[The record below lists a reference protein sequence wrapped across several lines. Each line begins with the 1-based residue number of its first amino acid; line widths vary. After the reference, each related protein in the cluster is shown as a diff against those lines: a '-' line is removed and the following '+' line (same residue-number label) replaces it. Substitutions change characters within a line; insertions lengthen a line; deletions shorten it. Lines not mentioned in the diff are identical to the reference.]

1 MAGRSRP
8 DIRISSYDDLFKT
21 EEQRQEE
28 AAEKVQNI
36 PILEIDDFPDHPF
49 HMAEGDEMA
58 EMVNSI
64 KVYGVLT
71 PAIVHKK
78 EDGRYELV
86 SGHRRKRASE
96 LAGLT
101 TLPVIV
107 KDMSRDE
114 AVIFM
119 VDANLQREHIL
130 PSEKAFAYKMKM
142 EAMRRTAGR
151 PPKNSSQL
159 ATNLDTATEIG
170 KNSGESR
177 DQVFRYIRLTELI
190 PELLQMV
197 DEKKIAFNPA
207 VELSYLSKEEQRPL
221 YETMLQEDRTPSL
234 SQAQRMKKLSQE
246 SGLDERTME
255 RILAEDKPNQK
266 EQIRLPASRIN
277 RFFPKGYTP
286 KQKED
291 TIIKLLADWQRKRE
305 RYKNEQERER

>member
-1 MAGRSRP
+1 MAGRSKP
-8 DIRISSYDDLFKT
+8 DIKISSYDDLFKT

-36 PILEIDDFPDHPF
+36 PISEIDGFPNHPF
-49 HMAEGDEMA
+49 HIAEGEEMI
-58 EMVNSI
+58 EMVNS
-64 KVYGVLT
+64 VRAHGVLT
-71 PAIVHKK
+71 PAIVRKK

-96 LAGLT
+96 LLGLE

-130 PSEKAFAYKMKM
+130 PSEKAFAYKMKY
-142 EAMRRTAGR
+142 EALSHQGVTSRQVGAKLRTSEYMA
-151 PPKNSSQL
+151 Q
-159 ATNLDTATEIG
+159 DTD
-170 KNSGESR
+170 ESAR
-177 DQVFRYIRLTELI
+177 QIQRYIRLTELI

-197 DEKKIAFNPA
+197 DDKKIAFNPA
-207 VELSYLSKEEQRPL
+207 VELSYLSKEEQQPL
-221 YETMLQEDRTPSL
+221 YETMLREERTPSL

-246 SGLDERTME
+246 GGLDERTIKQ
-255 RILAEDKPNQK
+255 ILAEDKPNQR
-266 EQIRLPASRIN
+266 EQIRLPANRID

-305 RYKNEQERER
+305 RCEQDRER

>member
-1 MAGRSRP
+1 MAGRSKP

-28 AAEKVQNI
+28 TAEKVQNI
-36 PILEIDDFPDHPF
+36 PISEIDDFPDHPF
-49 HMAEGDEMA
+49 HIAEGDEMA

-71 PAIVHKK
+71 PAIVRKK
-78 EDGRYELV
+78 EAGRYELV

-142 EAMRRTAGR
+142 EAMSHQGKATCGQVGHKSRETISDSESGR
-151 PPKNSSQL
+151 Q
-159 ATNLDTATEIG
+159 I
-170 KNSGESR
+170 
-177 DQVFRYIRLTELI
+177 QRYIRLTELI

-221 YETMLQEDRTPSL
+221 YETMLQEERTPSL

-255 RILAEDKPNQK
+255 RILAEDKPNQR
-266 EQIRLPASRIN
+266 EQIRLSASRID

>member
-1 MAGRSRP
+1 MAGRSKP

-36 PILEIDDFPDHPF
+36 PISEIDDFPDHPF
-49 HMAEGDEMA
+49 HIAEGDEMA

-71 PAIVHKK
+71 PAIVRKK
-78 EDGRYELV
+78 DDGRYELV

-142 EAMRRTAGR
+142 EAMSHQGKVTSSQVGTKSRTDETIGKTAG
-151 PPKNSSQL
+151 
-159 ATNLDTATEIG
+159 D
-170 KNSGESR
+170 SR
-177 DQVFRYIRLTELI
+177 NQVHRYIRLTELI

-197 DEKKIAFNPA
+197 DEKKIAFNLA

-221 YETMLQEDRTPSL
+221 YETMLQEERTPSL

-266 EQIRLPASRIN
+266 EQIRLPASRID

>member
-1 MAGRSRP
+1 MAGRSKP

-36 PILEIDDFPDHPF
+36 PISEIDDFPDHPF
-49 HMAEGDEMA
+49 HIAEGDEMT

-71 PAIVHKK
+71 PAIVRKK

-96 LAGLT
+96 LAGLEN
-101 TLPVIV
+101 LPVIV

-142 EAMRRTAGR
+142 EAMSHQGKATL
-151 PPKNSSQL
+151 SQF
-159 ATNLDTATEIG
+159 ATKSDTAAEIG
-170 KNSGESR
+170 RSVGESR

-207 VELSYLSKEEQRPL
+207 VELSYLSREEQRPL
-221 YETMLQEDRTPSL
+221 YETMLQEERTPSL
-234 SQAQRMKKLSQE
+234 SQAQRMKKLSQQ

-266 EQIRLPASRIN
+266 EQIRLSASRID

-305 RYKNEQERER
+305 RYKNEQECER

>member
-1 MAGRSRP
+1 MAGRSKP

-36 PILEIDDFPDHPF
+36 PISEIDDFPDHPF
-49 HMAEGDEMA
+49 HMAEGDEMT

-64 KVYGVLT
+64 KAHGILT
-71 PAIVHKK
+71 PAIVRKK

-142 EAMRRTAGR
+142 EAMSHQGKATCGQVGHKSRETISDSESGR
-151 PPKNSSQL
+151 Q
-159 ATNLDTATEIG
+159 I
-170 KNSGESR
+170 
-177 DQVFRYIRLTELI
+177 QRYIRLTELI

-197 DEKKIAFNPA
+197 DEKKIALNPA

-221 YETMLQEDRTPSL
+221 YETMLQEERTPSF

-255 RILAEDKPNQK
+255 RILAEDKPNQR
-266 EQIRLPASRIN
+266 EQIRLSASRID

>member
-1 MAGRSRP
+1 MAGRSKP

-36 PILEIDDFPDHPF
+36 PISEIDDFPDHPF
-49 HMAEGDEMA
+49 HIAEGDEMT

-71 PAIVHKK
+71 PAIVRKK

-96 LAGLT
+96 LAGLEN
-101 TLPVIV
+101 LPVIV

-142 EAMRRTAGR
+142 EAMSHQGKATL
-151 PPKNSSQL
+151 SQF
-159 ATNLDTATEIG
+159 ATKSDTAAEIG
-170 KNSGESR
+170 RSVGESR

-207 VELSYLSKEEQRPL
+207 VELSYLSREEQRPL
-221 YETMLQEDRTPSL
+221 YETMLQEERTPSL
-234 SQAQRMKKLSQE
+234 SQAQRMKKLSQQ

-266 EQIRLPASRIN
+266 EQIRLSASRID

>member
-1 MAGRSRP
+1 MAGRSKP

-36 PILEIDDFPDHPF
+36 PISEIDDFPDHPF

-58 EMVNSI
+58 AMVNSI

-71 PAIVHKK
+71 PAIVRKK

-96 LAGLT
+96 LAGLE

-130 PSEKAFAYKMKM
+130 PSEKAFAYKMKY
-142 EAMRRTAGR
+142 EALSHQGSTSRQLGAKLRTSEYMA
-151 PPKNSSQL
+151 QD
-159 ATNLDTATEIG
+159 AD
-170 KNSGESR
+170 ESAR
-177 DQVFRYIRLTELI
+177 QIQRYIRLTELI

-221 YETMLQEDRTPSL
+221 YETMLQEERTPSL

-255 RILAEDKPNQK
+255 RILAEDKPNQR
-266 EQIRLPASRIN
+266 EQIRLPASRID

-305 RYKNEQERER
+305 RYKNEQEREK